1 MKSKNISKIITE
13 LSQPNLQYIHIP
25 AKFSAKRILYFF
37 VCRERE
43 RGKKIANFQREINR
57 SRAEEI
63 NTEGTN
69 LINLDA
75 SFPFPFFWEEEKFG

>member
-13 LSQPNLQYIHIP
+13 LSQPNLQYIVS

-37 VCRERE
+37 VFERERE
-43 RGKKIANFQREINR
+43 KIANFQGEINR